1 MRHGLIRSTQ
11 IDGCRFP
18 GSSSRSP
25 FEKRWFGNWT
35 FRSAFSLRV
44 PNSIVSL
51 PRLILILL
59 EPVVRTWYRRQ
70 QRYFAV
76 DQSWRRRVGH
86 EFKLLDR
93 SVVAISDGASIGLS
107 ASTMQGVATGLSE
120 RGVPIRRWRDRLRQR
135 DCDRRDAWH
144 DMRRRGGLSV
154 CKHVLVGAGVVAKQ
168 QREIVWNRPAR
179 HAIHCRQN
187 FTKGRRVRE

>member
-1 MRHGLIRSTQ
+1 MKHGLIRSPQ
-11 IDGCRFP
+11 SDGCRFP
-18 GSSSRSP
+18 GSSSRPS

-44 PNSIVSL
+44 PHSIVRL
-51 PRLILILL
+51 PRLILNIL

-76 DQSWRRRVGH
+76 DRSWRRRVGH
-86 EFKLLDR
+86 EFKVLDR

-120 RGVPIRRWRDRLRQR
+120 RGVPIGRWRDRLRQW

-144 DMRRRGGLSV
+144 DLRRLGCLS
-154 CKHVLVGAGVVAKQ
+154 ASMYWS
-168 QREIVWNRPAR
+168 EP
-179 HAIHCRQN
+179 
-187 FTKGRRVRE
+187 E